1 MQETE
6 PTRRRWLRLTL
17 NLSAKLNI
25 LLLGAMVVIFALLGY
40 LNVRLHRQHL
50 EQTTLL
56 SAERV
61 SDVIKHST
69 TDYMLRNDREGL
81 YNSIQTMAHQ
91 PGMEKIRIFDQ
102 EGRITYTTDSVE
114 QNHVVDKTAEA
125 CYACHT
131 QSQPLAR
138 LNRPDRFRIYRNAA
152 GTRVLGIITPIENQ
166 PSCSNASCHAHPAEQ
181 QILGVLDTNLS
192 LAKADVQ
199 LAESSR
205 RMIAYT
211 ACALLLIAVLSWFF
225 IRRVVGLPV
234 KALERG
240 TERLA
245 AGDLGYQIDVQ
256 SHDEIGELAHSFNGM
271 SRQLQAE
278 HNENL
283 AWTRTLEQRVE
294 QKTGE
299 LRRAHEHAL
308 HTEKMASIGKM
319 AAVLAHEI
327 NNPLSGILTYAKLLR
342 KWIERQES
350 DRQETERQEKERQEK
365 ARQEKGREDTN
376 HQEIP
381 PDDFAVI
388 RHKEIIDS
396 LDLIASESRRCGD
409 LVKNLLTFSRTTPM
423 NLQPTNVN
431 QVIDRSLRLVQH
443 QLDLGGIQ
451 VEQRLDP
458 NLPEVLCDAAQ
469 IEQVILALVMNA
481 LDAMPQGGNLW
492 LTTTFSHRD
501 SYIQIVVRDDGSG
514 IPPEILPRIFEP
526 FLTTKE
532 TGRGV
537 GLGLAISHSILER
550 HNGNIE
556 VQSEPGRG
564 TTFTLTLPWD
574 AAKEA
579 VSPAGARVTPSSNEI
594 AAITTG
600 R

>member
-6 PTRRRWLRLTL
+6 RTRVRWLRVTRT
-17 NLSAKLNI
+17 LSAKLNV

-50 EQTTLL
+50 EQNTLA
-56 SAERV
+56 SAERI
-61 SDVIKHST
+61 SDVIKHGT

-81 YNSIQTMAHQ
+81 YHSIQTMAAE
-91 PGMEKIRIFDQ
+91 PGIEKIRIFDK
-102 EGRITYTTDSVE
+102 EGRITYTTNFAE

-125 CYACHT
+125 CYACHA

-152 GTRVLGIITPIENQ
+152 GTRVLGVITPIENQ
-166 PSCSNASCHAHPAEQ
+166 PACSNAACHAHPAEQ

-199 LAESSR
+199 LAQSSR

-211 ACALLLIAVLSWFF
+211 GCALLLISVLSWFF
-225 IRRVVGLPV
+225 VWEVVGRPV
-234 KALERG
+234 KALTRG
-240 TERLA
+240 TEHLTE
-245 AGDLGYQIDVQ
+245 GDLGYQIEVE
-256 SHDEIGELAHSFNGM
+256 SEDEIGELARSFNDM
-271 SRQLQAE
+271 SSQLKSE
-278 HNENL
+278 HKENV

-294 QKTGE
+294 QKTRE
-299 LRRAHEHAL
+299 LKRAHEHAL

-342 KWIERQES
+342 KWIDHDDAGKSRRQ
-350 DRQETERQEKERQEK
+350 D
-365 ARQEKGREDTN
+365 
-376 HQEIP
+376 IC
-381 PDDFAVI
+381 
-388 RHKEIIDS
+388 DS

-423 NLQPTNVN
+423 NLQATNVN
-431 QVIDRSLRLVQH
+431 LVIERSLRLVQH
-443 QLDLGGIQ
+443 QLDLAGIHLQ
-451 VEQRLDP
+451 SELDP
-458 NLPEVLCDAAQ
+458 NLPLVQCDGAQ
-469 IEQVILALVMNA
+469 IEQVLLALVMNA

-492 LTTTFSHRD
+492 LTTTFNGDDNLVR
-501 SYIQIVVRDDGSG
+501 ITVRDDGAG
-514 IPPEILPRIFEP
+514 ISPEILPRIFEP

-537 GLGLAISHSILER
+537 GLGLAISRSILER

-556 VQSEPGRG
+556 VQSEVGRG
-564 TTFTLTLPWD
+564 TTFTVTLPWD
-574 AAKEA
+574 ATTEHA
-579 VSPAGARVTPSSNEI
+579 PASEVT
-594 AAITTG
+594 AAASG